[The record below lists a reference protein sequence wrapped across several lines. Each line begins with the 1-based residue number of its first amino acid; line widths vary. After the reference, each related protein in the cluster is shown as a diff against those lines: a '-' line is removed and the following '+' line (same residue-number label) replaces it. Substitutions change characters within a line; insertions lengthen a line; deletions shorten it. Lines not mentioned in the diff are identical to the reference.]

1 MKSAELQRI
10 AAGREAEIFAWE
22 DGKVLRLFRNPN
34 AGEAVRREAAA
45 MTAVRQVV
53 PLVPLV
59 SEVVEVDGR
68 PGLILERIDGPDL
81 LSRFKERPWTLWEA
95 GRLTGRVHAE
105 LNRLPGP
112 ESLPDVKQQIERK
125 LSRLP
130 AVPAAIAERARALL
144 QDLPDGDRLL
154 HGDMH
159 LANVIL
165 TDAGPI
171 VIDWPN
177 AARGEPTADLARTM
191 AIGRA
196 NRAPEGTPRL
206 RLAVEM
212 AGRKLVF
219 RAHERAYRRGLPVD
233 AALLDRWL
241 VVRAAERLAE
251 AIPEERAWLLHFVQ
265 TSLGVDTGEF

>member
-1 MKSAELQRI
+1 MKTADLQRV

-22 DGKVLRLFRNPN
+22 EGKVLRLFRNAN
-34 AGEAVRREAAA
+34 AGEAVRREAVA
-45 MTAVRQVV
+45 MTAVRAVL
-53 PLVPLV
+53 PLVPAV
-59 SEVVEVDGR
+59 DEVVEIEGR

-81 LSRFKERPWTLWEA
+81 LSRFKERPWTLWQA
-95 GRLTGRVHAE
+95 GQMTGRVHAE

-112 ESLPDVKQQIERK
+112 ESLPDLKQQIERK
-125 LSRLP
+125 LGRFP

-144 QDLPDGDRLL
+144 QELPDGDRLL

-159 LANVIL
+159 PGNVIL

-177 AARGEPTADLARTM
+177 AARGDPTADLARTL

-196 NRAPEGTPRL
+196 DRPPEGTPRL

-212 AGRKLVF
+212 AGRRLVF

-233 AALLDRWL
+233 TALLDRWL

-251 AIPEERAWLLHFVQ
+251 EIPEERAWLLHFVRS
-265 TSLGVDTGEF
+265 SLGVDAGES